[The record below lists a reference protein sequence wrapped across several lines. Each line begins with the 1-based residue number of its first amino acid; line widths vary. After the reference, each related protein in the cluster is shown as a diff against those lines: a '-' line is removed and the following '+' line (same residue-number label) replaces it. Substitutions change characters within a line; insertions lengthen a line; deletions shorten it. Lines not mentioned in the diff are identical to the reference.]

1 LGPPPTWR
9 LKWCAYR
16 RVKLHD
22 EEIELVDRLVE
33 FCDILELNHAVRLCE
48 GCGMVDQRGK
58 QQETG
63 NHDTRQRS
71 LLEARSEYTPPHNH
85 TTTTQVA

>member
-1 LGPPPTWR
+1 
-9 LKWCAYR
+9 
-16 RVKLHD
+16 
-22 EEIELVDRLVE
+22 
-33 FCDILELNHAVRLCE
+33 
-48 GCGMVDQRGK
+48 MVDQRGK